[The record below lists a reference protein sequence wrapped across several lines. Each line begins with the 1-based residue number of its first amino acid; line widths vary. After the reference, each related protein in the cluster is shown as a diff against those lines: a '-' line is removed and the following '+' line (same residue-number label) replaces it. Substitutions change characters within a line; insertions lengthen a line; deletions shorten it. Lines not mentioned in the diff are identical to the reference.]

1 MALRLISI
9 CWIVQITILL
19 VGANKPVN
27 AAPSEDLAVPQFE
40 IWYGLRQ
47 PFGKPGIPQKWF
59 NLLGSLRESKSN
71 IVSLVY
77 SLNGKPGRIYDSVP
91 GKLKV
96 GPVPTINQP
105 RRLMNRN
112 DFNIDIHK
120 DELIKGENII
130 RISALNEAGMEFNQ
144 TVAVDYH
151 SENVWPLPYRID
163 WSSVRDVKNVLLIV
177 DGLWSWNNDGIRTK
191 EIGYDRTLAIGDM
204 SWQYYEVLVAVTVHG
219 IADPVQFPGA
229 ALDGIGFG
237 IHLRWHGHSDVPI
250 ANEQPKCGWDP
261 HGASAWYVFRHSEGN
276 RKLPENIFLLTVPV
290 STGSRGNASESKI
303 QFDKDYWFKAR
314 VEPGNQGDLYK
325 MKVWEKAGAEPEN
338 WLLQKAPKGNLET
351 GSLLI
356 VAHYVDITI
365 GNVAI
370 QPVQINPK

>member
-1 MALRLISI
+1 MVVRLIAI

-19 VGANKPVN
+19 VGANKLVN

-47 PFGKPGIPQKWF
+47 SFGKPGIPQKWF
-59 NLLGSLRESKSN
+59 NLLGSLRESKSK
-71 IVSLVY
+71 IALLMY
-77 SLNGKPGRIYDSVP
+77 SLNGKPGPTYDSVP
-91 GKLKV
+91 GKLKL
-96 GPVPTINQP
+96 GPAPTINQP

-120 DELIKGENII
+120 NELIKGDNII
-130 RISALNEAGMEFNQ
+130 RISALNEAGMVFNQ

-163 WSSVRDVKNVLLIV
+163 WSSVRDAKNVLLIV

-204 SWQYYEVLVAVTVHG
+204 SWRYYEALVSVTVHG

-229 ALDGIGFG
+229 ALDGTWFG
-237 IHLRWHGHSDVPI
+237 ITLRWQGHSDVPI
-250 ANEQPKCGWDP
+250 ANGQPKYGWLP
-261 HGASAWYVFRHSEGN
+261 HGATVGYVYRRSEKS
-276 RKLPENIFLLTVPV
+276 RQLPVNIFELTIP
-290 STGSRGNASESKI
+290 ESPTRNMAKEPTI

-314 VEPGNQGDLYK
+314 VEPGYNGDLYK
-325 MKVWEKAGAEPEN
+325 MKVWEKGGAEPEN
-338 WLLQKAPKGNLET
+338 WLLLKKASKGNLET

-370 QPVQINPK
+370 QPVQNDP